1 MERVISMKNI
11 LIVEDQVE
19 ALKLLGLV
27 LRAEDRKIFLTESGE
42 EALEVARENVPDL
55 VLLDIMLPGG
65 IDGYEVARSLKSDP
79 MTARSAI
86 VVMTAKVQEQDKK
99 DAFDA
104 GADDFIRKPYKLV
117 DLKNKVAKFL
127 Q

>member
-117 DLKNKVAKFL
+117 DLKNKVARFL